1 MPGRRRRRQIR
12 SICLTDDSVQ
22 IGCSSGLGRRRVLGT
37 LRLGIS
43 LSAQHLV
50 PFASYLG
57 EFTREHPG
65 VDLRLHYTA
74 ALTMISMLESG
85 ELDCVIGPALN

>member
-1 MPGRRRRRQIR
+1 
-12 SICLTDDSVQ
+12 
-22 IGCSSGLGRRRVLGT
+22 
-37 LRLGIS
+37 
-43 LSAQHLV
+43 V